1 MNLEEYCE
9 QELSE
14 ALKVKYVVRNGKRK
28 KKWVTTKKG
37 KYRVEYENGQPK
49 EVRITAGERRR
60 RKIGQRKG
68 KLKRKAKVG
77 IIELRR
83 RKSFIAR
90 RNAGMAYNK
99 KIPDIVTSRGPD
111 GHLADTPEAKKLRDM
126 NLGAGNFIGHHKL
139 HPVRESYLME
149 SPHSYLFSDDE
160 GNDYF
165 WDFYS
170 EIAGG
175 YEWLQQIIDIY
186 TKHEIVSLEK
196 DANNSE
202 YGDVIEIPP
211 EYISEITENLVSNLE
226 FLCVAAKD
234 FVDAPKDVQ
243 NAFMDK
249 VPAKLFMAMQPYI
262 RKMELAK

>member
-99 KIPDIVTSRGPD
+99 KIPDIVTSRGPN
-111 GHLADTPEAKKLRDM
+111 GHIPDVDKIKT
-126 NLGAGNFIGHHKL
+126 L

-175 YEWLQQIIDIY
+175 YEWLQQVIDIY

-234 FVDAPKDVQ
+234 FIDAPKDVQ

>member
-1 MNLEEYCE
+1 MIFADYCE

-60 RKIGQRKG
+60 RKLGQRKG

-83 RKSFIAR
+83 RKSFVAR
-90 RNAGMAYNK
+90 RNAGMQYNK
-99 KIPDIVTSRGPD
+99 KIPDIVVSRGPN
-111 GHLADTPEAKKLRDM
+111 GHIADTPEAKKLRDM
-126 NLGAGNFIGHHKL
+126 NLGAGNFIGHSL
-139 HPVRESYLME
+139 HPVHESMLYE

-160 GNDYF
+160 GVDYF

-175 YEWLQQIIDIY
+175 SEWLQQVIDIY
-186 TKHEIVSLEK
+186 TKHEIVSIEK

-202 YGDVIEIPP
+202 FGDVIEIPP
-211 EYISEITENLVSNLE
+211 DYISEITENLVSNLE
-226 FLCVAAKD
+226 FLCVAARD
-234 FVDAPKDVQ
+234 FIDAPKELPQ
-243 NAFMDK
+243 AFMDK

>member
-1 MNLEEYCE
+1 MIFADYCE

-60 RKIGQRKG
+60 RKLGQRKG

-83 RKSFIAR
+83 RKSFVAR
-90 RNAGMAYNK
+90 RNAGMQYNK
-99 KIPDIVTSRGPD
+99 KIPDIVTARGPD
-111 GHLADTPEAKKLRDM
+111 GKLPD
-126 NLGAGNFIGHHKL
+126 IGKERTL
-139 HPVRESYLME
+139 RPVRESMLYE

-160 GNDYF
+160 GVDYF

-175 YEWLQQIIDIY
+175 SEWLQQVIDIY
-186 TKHEIVSLEK
+186 TKHEIVSIEK

-202 YGDVIEIPP
+202 FGDVIEIPP

-234 FVDAPKDVQ
+234 FLDAPKELQ
-243 NAFMDK
+243 QAFMDK